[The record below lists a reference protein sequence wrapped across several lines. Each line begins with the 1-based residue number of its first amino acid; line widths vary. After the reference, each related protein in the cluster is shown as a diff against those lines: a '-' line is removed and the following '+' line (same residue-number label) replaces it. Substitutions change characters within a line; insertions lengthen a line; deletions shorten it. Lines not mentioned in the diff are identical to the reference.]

1 MYMTELGI
9 LELSYIHSQYFDC
22 HVLIAYLINILKLP
36 SLYRVWSSLT
46 GVDTFILQT
55 QLLFTY

>member
-9 LELSYIHSQYFDC
+9 LELFTYIVNTLIVMF
-22 HVLIAYLINILKLP
+22 LIAYLINILKLP